1 MRLRVR
7 LIGIVVA
14 SLVVLGGCGGG
25 DSGSDAEAT
34 SGFIFIDSAGS
45 HICGSM
51 MESYPPQCGEPSMK
65 LLDLDPQSV
74 VALMSPGDPTLAT
87 VSWTDYAAGVE
98 GLPDTD
104 GLSRVVLTDPVYT
117 SGSSGL
123 VLRTADLGIVVG
135 EPAVWPFDLTNGTD
149 ADIALTFTDAQR
161 MEVTLGT
168 DAGEVYRWSDDMM
181 FAQMIGEEQLSAG
194 ATIPYVL
201 TAEPIDIP
209 PGEYAATAWVTALE
223 ATDVVVTWQVTV
235 SD

>member
-1 MRLRVR
+1 MRFQAPLV
-7 LIGIVVA
+7 GIVVA
-14 SLVVLGGCGGG
+14 SLIALSACGGG
-25 DSGSDAEAT
+25 DSGLDAETA

-45 HICGSM
+45 HICESM

-74 VALMSPGDPTLAT
+74 VALMSPEDPTLAT
-87 VSWTDYAAGVE
+87 VSWTDYTTGVE
-98 GLPDTD
+98 GFPDTD
-104 GLSRVVLTDPVYT
+104 GLSSVVLTDPVYT

-149 ADIALTFTDAQR
+149 TDMALTFTDAQR
-161 MEVTLGT
+161 IEVTLGT

-181 FAQMIGEEQLSAG
+181 FAQIIGEEQLPAG

-209 PGEYAATAWVTALE
+209 PGEYVATAWATALE

-235 SD
+235 SG